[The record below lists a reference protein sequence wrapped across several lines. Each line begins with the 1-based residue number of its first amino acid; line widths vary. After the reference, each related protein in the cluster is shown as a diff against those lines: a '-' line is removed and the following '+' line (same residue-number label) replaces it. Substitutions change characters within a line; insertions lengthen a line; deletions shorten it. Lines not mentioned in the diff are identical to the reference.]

1 MTGRPRILGRK
12 SGASPKLKGACRA
25 KNETMSRKFVLTHQR
40 ILSEGEEAAAVS
52 RRGGLMVGVKRSG
65 QALLILVPTVGLV
78 VLAYQPSASHDELE
92 SRMPRPAPYVAAE
105 AQVFP
110 PPYEPAWEG
119 HANPGRCASCHPQIF
134 AEWNGSMMS
143 NAWRD
148 PGWRAAFLLVARQT
162 STAGD
167 CEAPSPPDGTERS
180 RLNPFAAGGCS
191 SRFDIG
197 TGTSTL
203 SLPGSL
209 LDPFCSQCHMP
220 ANFVDN
226 VPLAGIAPDPVSG
239 LEHAKLDPEFNPT
252 SDNGTGLAFA
262 TLESRFRNTPAGQR
276 GIFCAICH
284 TYADTREMP
293 FGNYHKS
300 GTSYPPVI
308 GSASRARLL
317 PPATQDRLQVPD
329 PASPN
334 QGYAIGAGAFRLS
347 PHAISFPEFL
357 GPLAANPPKQGE
369 ERDEYLSGVFKTG
382 IPRQRFTRSGHEGFS
397 QALHERAEMCA
408 ACHDVTNPRAIKNR
422 LGRWVGGFPIERT
435 YTEWMHSR
443 YADRPGNKS
452 FDPRFKRDCQTC
464 HMQQDFGQ

>member
-167 CEAPSPPDGTERS
+167 CEAPSPPDGTPRLRS
-180 RLNPFAAGGCS
+180 NPFAGRDCTS
-191 SRFDIG
+191 VFDTD
-197 TGTSTL
+197 TGRSVTAR
-203 SLPGSL
+203 PGSL
-209 LDPFCSQCHMP
+209 LDGFCSQCHMP
-220 ANFVDN
+220 ADFVDN
-226 VPLAGIAPDPVSG
+226 VPLSGVSKDPLSG
-239 LEHAKLDPEFNPT
+239 REHAALDPEFNPT
-252 SDNGTGLAFA
+252 SDNGTGLAFTEA
-262 TLESRFRNTPAGQR
+262 EAKLRNTEAGQR

-293 FGNYHKS
+293 YGNYRKS
-300 GTSYPPVI
+300 GTPYLPVS
-308 GSASRARLL
+308 GRQSRARLL
-317 PPATQDRLQVPD
+317 PPAVQDRPRVPD
-329 PASPN
+329 PTSPN
-334 QGYAIGAGAFRLS
+334 LGFAVVAGAFRLS
-347 PHAISFPEFL
+347 PHAISFPEYL
-357 GPLAANPPKQGE
+357 GPLSANPPREG
-369 ERDEYLSGVFKTG
+369 RDPYLSGVFKTDL
-382 IPRQRFTRSGHEGFS
+382 PPQRFTRSGHEGYS
-397 QALHERAEMCA
+397 QTLHERAEMCA
-408 ACHDVTNPRAIKNR
+408 ACHDVTNPLAIKNR